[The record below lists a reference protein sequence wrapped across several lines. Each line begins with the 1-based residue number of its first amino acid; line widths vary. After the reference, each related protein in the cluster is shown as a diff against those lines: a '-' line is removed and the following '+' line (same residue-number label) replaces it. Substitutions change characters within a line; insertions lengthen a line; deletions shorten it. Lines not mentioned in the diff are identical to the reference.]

1 MNKTRTIGLA
11 VLIIGLGIA
20 GVIFWEPDTPPQSSP
35 PVAEEK
41 APEIEVPTALPTPKL
56 GPPAVKEVSVDSERH
71 RFVERSYNPPYSL
84 PKYDAPVPPQRL
96 QSVEDTLAVY
106 TSAIRHADWD
116 WWFSMW
122 DAKGQNKIKQM
133 IAVTT
138 GQPNGGNYKSDIL
151 AVWQKFYADRTQEL
165 VSRIELP
172 GYTIVYLRREGEPD
186 DSRELLAPVV
196 LKKDGERWV
205 MTHDLQ
211 QHIVP
216 NLRITDRNVQVR
228 TIQ

>member
-1 MNKTRTIGLA
+1 
-11 VLIIGLGIA
+11 
-20 GVIFWEPDTPPQSSP
+20 
-35 PVAEEK
+35 
-41 APEIEVPTALPTPKL
+41 
-56 GPPAVKEVSVDSERH
+56 
-71 RFVERSYNPPYSL
+71 
-84 PKYDAPVPPQRL
+84 
-96 QSVEDTLAVY
+96 
-106 TSAIRHADWD
+106 
-116 WWFSMW
+116 MW

-216 NLRITDRNVQVR
+216 NLRLTVRNVQVR